1 MQKAKV
7 RRQDLLYKELSYDI
21 VGCAFAVFNEI
32 GPGQQEV
39 TYHKTLIVALRNAGI
54 KAVAQAYRPIHFQ
67 GELVGKNFFDLLID
81 DKILVELK
89 KGSSFSR
96 DNIEQV
102 IRYLKTSN
110 LKLGLLI
117 NFGASGVQCKRIP
130 NE

>member
-1 MQKAKV
+1 MPAAKV
-7 RRQDLLYKELSYDI
+7 RRQDLLYKELSYEI

-32 GPGQQEV
+32 GPGQQEA
-39 TYHKTLIVALRNAGI
+39 TYHKALAIALENAGI
-54 KAVAQAYRPIHFQ
+54 KSVAQAYRPIYFQ
-67 GELVGKNFFDLLID
+67 GELVGKNFFDLLVD

-89 KGSSFSR
+89 RGSSFSR

-102 IRYLKTSN
+102 VRYLKTSD

-117 NFGASGVQCKRIP
+117 NFGTHGVQCKRIP